1 MTLSSFGHKFAG
13 VALDDPNFT
22 TPPYDKWAA
31 YGQSK
36 TANSLFSV
44 ELERRG
50 TERGIG
56 AFAVHPGRT
65 VSTDLLCRMTD
76 EEMKDFGVYRKNGII
91 KVVAAYGIG
100 VKSIEQGAATSVWCA
115 VSSQLSGKGGVYYA
129 DCDIAEL
136 VSDDSQ
142 LQSGVR
148 RWAIDKPTA
157 KASE

>member
-1 MTLSSFGHKFAG
+1 MEG
-13 VALDDPNFT
+13 
-22 TPPYDKWAA
+22 
-31 YGQSK
+31 
-36 TANSLFSV
+36 
-44 ELERRG
+44 
-50 TERGIG
+50 
-56 AFAVHPGRT
+56 
-65 VSTDLLCRMTD
+65 
-76 EEMKDFGVYRKNGII
+76 
-91 KVVAAYGIG
+91 AYGIG

-157 KASE
+157 KASEWKANWSKVAEMTFRAQ